1 MNAVEISRLDKQ
13 TVSVA
18 GLDPFLIDLLHKI
31 AEAADPM
38 GNEAASARLYSTP
51 TQGAEP
57 EFDAEWTELIQPDLE
72 EHFASSVE
80 IVQGDLHGFPASDP
94 GSDGNELQIPAAHL
108 EAWIHALNQARLA
121 LAARFNVTENDMN
134 DLPLGGD
141 VRALSVF
148 QIHFYGFLQECFL
161 RQLEEAA

>member
-13 TVSVA
+13 TVCVA
-18 GLDPFLIDLLHKI
+18 GLDPFLSDLLQKI
-31 AEAADPM
+31 ADAADPS
-38 GNEAASARLYSTP
+38 GNTAAEARLYTTP
-51 TQGAEP
+51 TNGAEP
-57 EFDAEWTELIQPDLE
+57 EFDEEWTELIQPDLRE
-72 EHFASSVE
+72 YFATSVE
-80 IVQGDLHGFPASDP
+80 IVQGDLLGFSSAEENPESD
-94 GSDGNELQIPAAHL
+94 ELQIPVAHL

-121 LAARFNVTENDMN
+121 LAARHDVTENDMN

-161 RQLEEAA
+161 RQLEEVG